1 MWHAQLCLP
10 PTYTCCFYARAH
22 IVVSSPLLPP
32 HFSTYACALAKTYL
46 PSVPAPHPVYP
57 PCPRHSTRHKS
68 MCFSGAW
75 HSALA
80 KAPKHLMVAPCT
92 IRVVSSFLFIHH
104 GCWLGADVRMRQSL
118 CTRALVI
125 LVLLVNNADRLTKK
139 IPPLDNS
146 HPPHTHTHNPTW
158 SCCKFLCGTHGNE

>member
-1 MWHAQLCLP
+1 
-10 PTYTCCFYARAH
+10 
-22 IVVSSPLLPP
+22 
-32 HFSTYACALAKTYL
+32 
-46 PSVPAPHPVYP
+46 
-57 PCPRHSTRHKS
+57 

-80 KAPKHLMVAPCT
+80 KAPKHLMVAQCT

-125 LVLLVNNADRLTKK
+125 LVLLVNNADKLTKE

-146 HPPHTHTHNPTW
+146 HPPHTHTHTIQ
-158 SCCKFLCGTHGNE
+158 HGLAASFRLGLMGMKRKNL